1 MHKVNI
7 CSHGVFLTWDLEL
20 SIQQSASMVTPE
32 KPPGKARNASGR
44 VETSLDDYGIPRD
57 CVVGSPPSRLEDS
70 RFYKYIQLTR
80 HCPVTGPLWLR
91 TMVTLHLCTESGIN
105 PIPIWVIVMALM
117 VIKLSFGKKTMWF
130 QVPVKGS
137 GVASSVVF
145 LSPGGKAT
153 ETLCWG
159 KFFGRIWKL
168 QLKQERYF
176 LGIYEYCQWS
186 IYKDSRLSG
195 FWDSELQVIRW
206 RQSGSPDLQIKK
218 TFFI

>member
-32 KPPGKARNASGR
+32 KPRGKARNASGR

-70 RFYKYIQLTR
+70 RLYKYIQLTW

-91 TMVTLHLCTESGIN
+91 TMVTLHLCTESGN

-117 VIKLSFGKKTMWF
+117 VIKQCGFRFQSKGQESPAVSFSSHLEERQLKLCVEVKKNWEDM
-130 QVPVKGS
+130 KI
-137 GVASSVVF
+137 
-145 LSPGGKAT
+145 AT
-153 ETLCWG
+153 ETG
-159 KFFGRIWKL
+159 KVFFGDIWIL
-168 QLKQERYF
+168 SM
-176 LGIYEYCQWS
+176 EY
-186 IYKDSRLSG
+186 I
-195 FWDSELQVIRW
+195 
-206 RQSGSPDLQIKK
+206 
-218 TFFI
+218 

>member
-57 CVVGSPPSRLEDS
+57 CVVGSPPSRLED
-70 RFYKYIQLTR
+70 FYKYIQLTW

-117 VIKLSFGKKTMWF
+117 VIKQCGFRFQSKGQESPAVSF
-130 QVPVKGS
+130 
-137 GVASSVVF
+137 SSHLEERQLKLCVEVIF
-145 LSPGGKAT
+145 WGGY
-153 ETLCWG
+153 EN
-159 KFFGRIWKL
+159 L

-176 LGIYEYCQWS
+176 GEDIWILSMEY
-186 IYKDSRLSG
+186 IKVSRLSG

>member
-70 RFYKYIQLTR
+70 RFYKYIQLTW

-117 VIKLSFGKKTMWF
+117 VIKN
-130 QVPVKGS
+130 
-137 GVASSVVF
+137 VV
-145 LSPGGKAT
+145 
-153 ETLCWG
+153 
-159 KFFGRIWKL
+159 
-168 QLKQERYF
+168 
-176 LGIYEYCQWS
+176 
-186 IYKDSRLSG
+186 
-195 FWDSELQVIRW
+195 
-206 RQSGSPDLQIKK
+206 SGSSQRVKSRQQCRFPLTWRKGNWN
-218 TFFI
+218 FVLR

>member
-57 CVVGSPPSRLEDS
+57 CVVGSPPSRLED
-70 RFYKYIQLTR
+70 FYKYIQLTW

-117 VIKLSFGKKTMWF
+117 VIKLSFSKKTMWF

-159 KFFGRIWKL
+159 NFLGRIWKFATETG
-168 QLKQERYF
+168 KV
-176 LGIYEYCQWS
+176 
-186 IYKDSRLSG
+186 
-195 FWDSELQVIRW
+195 FWGGYMNIVN
-206 RQSGSPDLQIKK
+206 GVY
-218 TFFI
+218 